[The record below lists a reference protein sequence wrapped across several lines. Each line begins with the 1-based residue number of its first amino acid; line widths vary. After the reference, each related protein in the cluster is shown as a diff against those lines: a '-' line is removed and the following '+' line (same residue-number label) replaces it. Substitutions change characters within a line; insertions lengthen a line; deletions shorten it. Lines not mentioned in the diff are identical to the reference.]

1 MITMFNILAL
11 TLTLAYALPS
21 INKVYSV
28 ALVFPLLGNQNI
40 EFERLKKNTSQIR
53 LSGLINCKGY
63 IYNDINDLTDLKDA
77 NYEKKMYMNYELD
90 NTLKNIM
97 NKYRC
102 SIEAPY
108 YDVSNDIILFVLKI
122 NMLGLTKS
130 VKLLN
135 VISPIL
141 HPQVEHNDY

>member
-1 MITMFNILAL
+1 MNTMFNIL
-11 TLTLAYALPS
+11 TLTLASAYALPS

-28 ALVFPLLGNQNI
+28 VLVFPLLGNQNI
-40 EFERLKKNTSQIR
+40 EFERLKKNTSQVR

-63 IYNDINDLTDLKDA
+63 IYNDA
-77 NYEKKMYMNYELD
+77 NYEKKTCMNYELD
-90 NTLKNIM
+90 NSLKNIM

-108 YDVSNDIILFVLKI
+108 YDANNDIILFVLKI

-130 VKLLN
+130 VKLLS
-135 VISPIL
+135 V
-141 HPQVEHNDY
+141 V

>member
-1 MITMFNILAL
+1 MYTILL
-11 TLTLAYALPS
+11 LTLAYALPS
-21 INKVYSV
+21 LNKVYSV

-40 EFERLKKNTSQIR
+40 EFERVKKNTSQVR

-63 IYNDINDLTDLKDA
+63 IYNDVKDEKDE
-77 NYEKKMYMNYELD
+77 NYEKENRCMNYELD
-90 NTLKNIM
+90 NSLKTIM

-108 YDVSNDIILFVLKI
+108 YDTTNDTILFVLKI

-130 VKLLN
+130 IKLLN
-135 VISPIL
+135 VG
-141 HPQVEHNDY
+141 

>member
-1 MITMFNILAL
+1 MFNILAL
-11 TLTLAYALPS
+11 ALTSAYALPS

-28 ALVFPLLGNQNI
+28 IIVFPLLGNQNI
-40 EFERLKKNTSQIR
+40 EFERLKKNTSQVR

-63 IYNDINDLTDLKDA
+63 IYNDLTDLKDT
-77 NYEKKMYMNYELD
+77 NYEKKTMNYELD

-130 VKLLN
+130 VKLLS
-135 VISPIL
+135 VG
-141 HPQVEHNDY
+141 

>member
-1 MITMFNILAL
+1 MITMFNVLTLILAS
-11 TLTLAYALPS
+11 AYALPS

-28 ALVFPLLGNQNI
+28 ALVFPLLGNQKI
-40 EFERLKKNTSQIR
+40 EFERLKKNTSQVR

-63 IYNDINDLTDLKDA
+63 IFNDITDLKDS
-77 NYEKKMYMNYELD
+77 NYEKKMYINYELD
-90 NTLKNIM
+90 NSLKNIM

-108 YDVSNDIILFVLKI
+108 YDANNDIILFVLKI

-130 VKLLN
+130 VKLLS
-135 VISPIL
+135 V
-141 HPQVEHNDY
+141 V

>member
-1 MITMFNILAL
+1 MYTVLLLAL
-11 TLTLAYALPS
+11 SYALPS

-40 EFERLKKNTSQIR
+40 EFERLNKNTSQVR
-53 LSGLINCKGY
+53 LNGLINCKGY
-63 IYNDINDLTDLKDA
+63 IYNDITDLQDA
-77 NYEKKMYMNYELD
+77 NYEKKTYMNYELD

-97 NKYRC
+97 TKYRC

-108 YDVSNDIILFVLKI
+108 YDVNNDIILFVLKI

-130 VKLLN
+130 VKLLS
-135 VISPIL
+135 V
-141 HPQVEHNDY
+141 V

>member
-1 MITMFNILAL
+1 MFNIL
-11 TLTLAYALPS
+11 TLTLASAYALPS

-28 ALVFPLLGNQNI
+28 ALVFPLLGNQKI
-40 EFERLKKNTSQIR
+40 EFERLKKNTSQVR

-63 IYNDINDLTDLKDA
+63 IYNDITDLKD
-77 NYEKKMYMNYELD
+77 KKKTYMNYELD

-108 YDVSNDIILFVLKI
+108 YDANNDIILFILKI

-130 VKLLN
+130 VKLLS
-135 VISPIL
+135 VK
-141 HPQVEHNDY
+141 

>member
-1 MITMFNILAL
+1 MITMFNVLTLILAS
-11 TLTLAYALPS
+11 AYALPS

-28 ALVFPLLGNQNI
+28 ALVFPLLGNQKI
-40 EFERLKKNTSQIR
+40 EFERLKKNTSQVR

-63 IYNDINDLTDLKDA
+63 IFNDITDLKDT
-77 NYEKKMYMNYELD
+77 NYEKKTCMNYELD
-90 NTLKNIM
+90 NSLKNIM

-108 YDVSNDIILFVLKI
+108 YDANNDIILFVLKI

-130 VKLLN
+130 VKLLS
-135 VISPIL
+135 V
-141 HPQVEHNDY
+141 V

>member
-1 MITMFNILAL
+1 MYTILLL
-11 TLTLAYALPS
+11 TLTYALPS
-21 INKVYSV
+21 LNKVYSV

-40 EFERLKKNTSQIR
+40 EFERVKKNTSQVR

-63 IYNDINDLTDLKDA
+63 IYNDEKDE
-77 NYEKKMYMNYELD
+77 NYEKENRCMNYELD
-90 NTLKNIM
+90 NSLKTIM

-108 YDVSNDIILFVLKI
+108 YDANNDTILFVLKI

-130 VKLLN
+130 IKLLN
-135 VISPIL
+135 VG
-141 HPQVEHNDY
+141 

>member
-11 TLTLAYALPS
+11 TLTSAYALPS
-21 INKVYSV
+21 INKIYSV

-63 IYNDINDLTDLKDA
+63 IYNDNNDIND
-77 NYEKKMYMNYELD
+77 EKKTMNYELD

-135 VISPIL
+135 VG
-141 HPQVEHNDY
+141 

>member
-1 MITMFNILAL
+1 MFNILAL
-11 TLTLAYALPS
+11 ALTSAYALPS

-28 ALVFPLLGNQNI
+28 VLVFPLLGNQNI
-40 EFERLKKNTSQIR
+40 EFERLKKNTSQVR

-63 IYNDINDLTDLKDA
+63 IYNDAKDA
-77 NYEKKMYMNYELD
+77 NYEKKTCMNYELD

-108 YDVSNDIILFVLKI
+108 YDANNDIILFVLKI

-130 VKLLN
+130 VKLLS
-135 VISPIL
+135 V
-141 HPQVEHNDY
+141 V

>member
-11 TLTLAYALPS
+11 TLASAYALPS

-28 ALVFPLLGNQNI
+28 VLVFPLLGNQNI
-40 EFERLKKNTSQIR
+40 EFERLKKNTSQVR

-63 IYNDINDLTDLKDA
+63 IYNDITDLKDTKDTKDA
-77 NYEKKMYMNYELD
+77 NYEKKTCMNYELD

-102 SIEAPY
+102 SIESPY
-108 YDVSNDIILFVLKI
+108 YDVNNDIILFVLKI
-122 NMLGLTKS
+122 NMLRLTKS
-130 VKLLN
+130 VKLLS
-135 VISPIL
+135 V
-141 HPQVEHNDY
+141 V